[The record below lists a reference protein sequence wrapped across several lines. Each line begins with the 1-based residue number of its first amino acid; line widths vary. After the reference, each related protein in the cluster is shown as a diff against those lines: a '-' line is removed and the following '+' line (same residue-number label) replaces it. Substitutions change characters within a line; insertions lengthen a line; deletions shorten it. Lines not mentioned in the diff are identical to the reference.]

1 MAVKI
6 RLSRF
11 GKKHQPTYRII
22 AVDESKKR
30 DGKYLENLGFYNPIV
45 KPAVVKIDKE
55 RFEYW
60 LSVGAKPT
68 EAVRNLIKKGD
79 RDEGKK

>member
-11 GKKHQPTYRII
+11 GKKHQPSYRII

-30 DGKYLENLGFYNPIV
+30 DGKYLENLGFYNPMIKPPIV
-45 KPAVVKIDKE
+45 KINKE
-55 RFEYW
+55 RYDHW

-68 EAVRNLIKKGD
+68 EAVKKLIKV
-79 RDEGKK
+79 